1 MVVAPPL
8 IGTTLWSSLKSSA
21 DGLLTESGLSIAAKT
36 PLTAVNVE
44 KEVPMSYT
52 EALATTI
59 HSATNCTKSYHNSRK
74 LNFRDRKDSE
84 HSAENFHGTL
94 IKPII

>member
-8 IGTTLWSSLKSSA
+8 IGTTLWSSLKSCA
-21 DGLLTESGLSIAAKT
+21 DGLLTESGLPIAAKT

-44 KEVPMSYT
+44 KEVPMSHT

-59 HSATNCTKSYHNSRK
+59 HSTTNCTKSYHNSGK
-74 LNFRDRKDSE
+74 LNLE
-84 HSAENFHGTL
+84 AEKIVSILQKTSMER
-94 IKPII
+94 